1 LSPKINGG
9 IKMSEPWLEEP
20 YDMNDYYRD
29 NAPKLCKECHKTVKK
44 LLEPVKNDYLLLEE
58 VIHRLTE
65 ED

>member
-1 LSPKINGG
+1 
-9 IKMSEPWLEEP
+9 MSEPWLENP

-29 NAPKLCKECHKTVKK
+29 NAPKLCKECHKILKK
-44 LLEPVKNDYLLLEE
+44 VLEPAKNDYLLLEE

>member
-1 LSPKINGG
+1 
-9 IKMSEPWLEEP
+9 MSEPWLENP

-29 NAPKLCKECHKTVKK
+29 TAPKLCKECHKTVKK